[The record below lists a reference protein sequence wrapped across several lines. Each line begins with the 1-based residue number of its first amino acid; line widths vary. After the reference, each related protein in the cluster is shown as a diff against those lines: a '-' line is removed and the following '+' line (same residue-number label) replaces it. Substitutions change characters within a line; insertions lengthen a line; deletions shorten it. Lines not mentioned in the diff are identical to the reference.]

1 MKKEVIAHK
10 DPKSPVSEVFRT
22 LRTNIQFMNTDKK
35 LRTLLITSTFVGEG
49 KSWVTS
55 NLAVTFAQTGKR
67 VILVDADM
75 RRGRQYAI
83 FGVSP
88 RPGLSNLLSEME
100 IYDNGTISENVIDYI
115 QETEVPNLFVISAGS
130 VPPNPSELLVSTKMS
145 KVLEELKKYKHI
157 HMLGIGGTS
166 MSGIATILKKWGF
179 YVTGSDANESEL
191 VDKLKNNGISVV
203 IGHDLD
209 NLRKADL
216 VIYSAAISHDDIE
229 MQEAKRLNIETME
242 RSTFLGIITK
252 GYRDTISISGT
263 HGKTTTTSMI
273 SVCFMEAHKDPTV
286 QVGAILKQIDGN
298 YRVGNSEYFILE
310 SCEYVESFLKFH
322 PRTEVILN
330 IDNDHLDYFKDL
342 DHIKNAFVKF
352 VELLPKDGLLVLN
365 ADDPNCVDLYK
376 NTNAKIVTFGIKNEK
391 SNFIA
396 RNITFDNNGFPLF
409 DVYRNNTFY
418 KSIKL
423 SVPGMHNVYDALA
436 CIATCYEYGIDKE
449 DIKEGLLKYTGA
461 HRRFEFVGST
471 NGANVFDDYGHH
483 PTEIKAV
490 YDAMKKKKFNRSWV
504 VFQPHTY
511 SRTKN
516 LLTDFAQVLS
526 GFDNIIVTDIY
537 AARESDTLGISSQN
551 LVDQININRV
561 GKKALY
567 MSDFNEIA
575 KYIRDRVM
583 PNDIVLTIGA
593 GTVTTIG
600 PKIVG
605 K

>member
-1 MKKEVIAHK
+1 MI
-10 DPKSPVSEVFRT
+10 
-22 LRTNIQFMNTDKK
+22 N
-35 LRTLLITSTFVGEG
+35 
-49 KSWVTS
+49 
-55 NLAVTFAQTGKR
+55 
-67 VILVDADM
+67 
-75 RRGRQYAI
+75 
-83 FGVSP
+83 
-88 RPGLSNLLSEME
+88 
-100 IYDNGTISENVIDYI
+100 
-115 QETEVPNLFVISAGS
+115 
-130 VPPNPSELLVSTKMS
+130 
-145 KVLEELKKYKHI
+145 LEELKKYKHI

-229 MQEAKRLNIETME
+229 MQEAERLNIETME

-365 ADDPNCVDLYK
+365 ADDP
-376 NTNAKIVTFGIKNEK
+376 I
-391 SNFIA
+391 
-396 RNITFDNNGFPLF
+396 
-409 DVYRNNTFY
+409 
-418 KSIKL
+418 
-423 SVPGMHNVYDALA
+423 
-436 CIATCYEYGIDKE
+436 
-449 DIKEGLLKYTGA
+449 
-461 HRRFEFVGST
+461 
-471 NGANVFDDYGHH
+471 
-483 PTEIKAV
+483 
-490 YDAMKKKKFNRSWV
+490 
-504 VFQPHTY
+504 
-511 SRTKN
+511 
-516 LLTDFAQVLS
+516 
-526 GFDNIIVTDIY
+526 
-537 AARESDTLGISSQN
+537 
-551 LVDQININRV
+551 
-561 GKKALY
+561 
-567 MSDFNEIA
+567 
-575 KYIRDRVM
+575 
-583 PNDIVLTIGA
+583 
-593 GTVTTIG
+593 
-600 PKIVG
+600 
-605 K
+605 